1 MSSKVKNTIIILI
14 IFIGIS
20 LGGALYNFVFLKG
33 KINDRQQKIKDLK
46 LYQLDTDALNQ
57 QLVFLKKRV
66 AELDSILADRKYNIP
81 YNLSQASFFDFV
93 NQVSFGF
100 SPNSYVN
107 VEYNETEEGT
117 NFNIYHYTL
126 NGVAEFSDF
135 IRLIYAIEESKQ
147 LKKIQGVDLSNN
159 VKVDPDGTPHYL
171 VNFKFKAEVYHSTDN
186 RFYVKDFRENP
197 LVPNPAYDFFY
208 PLIRNEIP
216 PNKENLLDVQSAQL
230 LALIPD
236 GAFLADASGNTYLLW
251 EGDQV
256 YLGYLTNIN
265 YQNNEVNFVL
275 NKGGIIENVSLKLV
289 KEKKQSK

>member
-14 IFIGIS
+14 IFIAIFV
-20 LGGALYNFVFLKG
+20 GGGFFHFVLQKG
-33 KINDRQQKIKDLK
+33 KINDKQKKIGQLR

-57 QLVFLKKRV
+57 QLDLLKKRV
-66 AELDSILADRKYNIP
+66 AELDSILANRKYNIP
-81 YNLSQASFFDFV
+81 YNLTQASFFDFV
-93 NQVSFGF
+93 NQVSFSF

-107 VEYNETEEGT
+107 IEFVETEIST
-117 NFNIYHYTL
+117 DYYIYHYTL
-126 NGVAEFSDF
+126 NGIAEFNDF
-135 IRLIYAIEESKQ
+135 VKLIYALEESKQ
-147 LKKIQGVDLSNN
+147 LKKVSDVDLTNN
-159 VKVDPDGTPHYL
+159 VKVEQDGTPHYL
-171 VNFKFKAEVYHSTDN
+171 VSYKFKSKVYYSNDN
-186 RFYVKDFRENP
+186 RFFVKNFKENQII
-197 LVPNPAYDFFY
+197 PNPVYDFFY

-216 PNKENLLDVQSAQL
+216 PNKDKLLDVQSAHL

-236 GAFLADASGNTYLLW
+236 GAFLSDASGNTYLLW

-275 NKGGIIENVSLKLV
+275 NKGGVIENYNLKLE